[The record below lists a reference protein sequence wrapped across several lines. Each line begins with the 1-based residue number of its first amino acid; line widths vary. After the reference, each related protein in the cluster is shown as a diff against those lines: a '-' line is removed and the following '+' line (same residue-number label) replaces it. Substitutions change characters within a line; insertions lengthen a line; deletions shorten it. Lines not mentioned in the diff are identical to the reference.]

1 MAKRASCQG
10 EATSR
15 DTLRWTDEMD
25 TTFIDAL
32 IEECRKG
39 NRVDGIFTTMA
50 YDNIL
55 LLLRSMYGNHIRKEN
70 LKNRLKTLK
79 DHFGV
84 CYDNFHGHS
93 GFFWNPI
100 TKMFEAEAEVWEELI
115 KCQKKVKRW
124 EKNKEKINL
133 NDDDSFLNMEEEWN
147 EDPITPHTTSFTMGH
162 SPEIGLSNQSIGSQG
177 TSSRAEEQ
185 VHVAK
190 EQVQIAKQQV
200 QIAERGLV
208 ILEQSRPRIYSENDV
223 WIELENLADV
233 RLATLYELMKEAE
246 ISSVLSRH
254 NLDVQNLKRQGYDR
268 ASNMRGEWNG
278 LQALFL
284 KDCPF
289 AYYIH
294 CLAHRLQLALVSAA
308 KEVCYVHQFFSKLT
322 LIVNVVT
329 VSPKHHDQLRVAQA
343 NNITN
348 LIAKD
353 QIVTGSGLNQI
364 GTLQRSGDTRWGL
377 I

>member
-115 KCQKKVKRW
+115 KTGQQENMLKVPKKS
-124 EKNKEKINL
+124 EKVGKE
-133 NDDDSFLNMEEEWN
+133 
-147 EDPITPHTTSFTMGH
+147 
-162 SPEIGLSNQSIGSQG
+162 
-177 TSSRAEEQ
+177 
-185 VHVAK
+185 
-190 EQVQIAKQQV
+190 
-200 QIAERGLV
+200 
-208 ILEQSRPRIYSENDV
+208 
-223 WIELENLADV
+223 
-233 RLATLYELMKEAE
+233 
-246 ISSVLSRH
+246 
-254 NLDVQNLKRQGYDR
+254 
-268 ASNMRGEWNG
+268 
-278 LQALFL
+278 
-284 KDCPF
+284 
-289 AYYIH
+289 
-294 CLAHRLQLALVSAA
+294 
-308 KEVCYVHQFFSKLT
+308 
-322 LIVNVVT
+322 
-329 VSPKHHDQLRVAQA
+329 
-343 NNITN
+343 
-348 LIAKD
+348 
-353 QIVTGSGLNQI
+353 
-364 GTLQRSGDTRWGL
+364 
-377 I
+377 